1 MNEVFSL
8 HSLLKKILEK
18 KFETIKHKKEILPK
32 KEIFKKIEKHNYVH
46 RDFKNSI
53 KRKKERISIIGECK
67 RATPQRG
74 IIRQDY
80 NIEKIVKEYSLTK
93 LVDAVSVLTEEHFFY
108 GDLYHLVLARQSSN
122 LPILRKD
129 FIIDEY
135 QIYESLY
142 YEADAILLISTI
154 LNKEQIKDFYI
165 KAKSLSLEV
174 LFEVHSLE
182 DLEKVLELNPEV
194 VGINN
199 RNLENFVVDVKNT
212 ERLIK
217 YIPKG
222 VVVASE
228 SGVSSKND
236 IKYLSDLEIDAVL
249 IGSYFMESSNI
260 KDAVEDLIL

>member
-1 MNEVFSL
+1 MNEIISL
-8 HSLLKKILEK
+8 HSVLKKILDK
-18 KFETIKHKKEILPK
+18 KFETIKHKKEILPG
-32 KEIFKKIEKHNYVH
+32 KEIFKKLERHNYIH

-53 KRKKERISIIGECK
+53 RRKKERISIIGECK

-80 NIEKIVKEYSLTK
+80 NIEKIVRDYSLTN
-93 LVDAVSVLTEEHFFY
+93 LVDAVSILTEEQFFY
-108 GDLYHLVLARQSSN
+108 GDLYHLVLARQSTS

-154 LNKEQIKDFYI
+154 LDKKQLKDFYI

-182 DLEKVLELNPEV
+182 DLEKVLELNPEI

-199 RNLENFVVDVKNT
+199 RNLENFVVDIKNT

-217 YIPKG
+217 YIPKE
-222 VVVASE
+222 VVVVSE
-228 SGVSSKND
+228 SGVSSKNN
-236 IKYLSDLEIDAVL
+236 IKYLTDLGIDAVL
-249 IGSYFMESSNI
+249 IGSYFMEANNI
-260 KDAVEDLIL
+260 KDALESLIL